1 MKILVYGAGALG
13 LLFASYLSKQNSVA
27 VITRKKYTDSIN
39 EKHLKVIKGDKEETA
54 YLKCYND
61 MPAVDFKP
69 DFIILAVK
77 SFDVDSACNNLKK
90 YYEKAKIATIQ
101 NGIYAEECIKN
112 VFGSENTIP
121 LSVMVGSRI
130 LNNNTIEEFFHYG
143 LNIGFISQNARQDA
157 HILHDIFLKSG
168 MNSMFSQDIMKDK
181 WHKFMF
187 YCAGAVLNSLTG
199 TKDLEY
205 KYNKWI
211 VDRALKEITN
221 VAKHLSLSFD
231 VDSLSKEVFDH
242 LMSFKP
248 KEWFTSVGVDLR
260 KGKNT
265 EIDYI
270 NGYVVKLAEQF
281 NVDVPVNKMLYSLV
295 KIVEETKYYSILGS
309 I

>member
-27 VITRKKYTDSIN
+27 VITRKRYADSIN
-39 EKHLKVIKGDKEETA
+39 KKHLKVIKGDKEETA
-54 YLKCYND
+54 YLKCCD
-61 MPAVDFKP
+61 DLSAVDFKP

-90 YYEKAKIATIQ
+90 YYDKVKIATIQ

-112 VFGSENTIP
+112 MFGSESAIP
-121 LSVMVGSRI
+121 VSVMIGSRI
-130 LNNNTIEEFFHYG
+130 LDSNTIEEFFHYG
-143 LNIGFISQNARQDA
+143 LNIGFMSQNAKKDA

-168 MNSMFSQDIMKDK
+168 INSIFSQDIMKDK

-205 KYNKWI
+205 KYNQWI
-211 VDRALKEITN
+211 VDRTLKEITS
-221 VAKHLSLSFD
+221 VAKHLSLPFD
-231 VDSLSKEVFDH
+231 VDSLSKDVFEH

-248 KEWFTSVGVDLR
+248 KEWFTSVGVDLKKGR
-260 KGKNT
+260 KT

-281 NVDVPVNKMLYSLV
+281 NVDAPINKMLYSLV
-295 KIVEETKYYSILGS
+295 KTLEDTTYCSILD
-309 I
+309 